1 MCFRDCRK
9 AEGGIILSR
18 GAGVAGNCKLSK
30 VGSGLQEKKTGFSP
44 LSISTKTSF
53 LDAQMYFINVFLM
66 VACLV
71 MMSV

>member
-30 VGSGLQEKKTGFSP
+30 VGSGLQEKRIGFSP
-44 LSISTKTSF
+44 LSMSTDKDFIS
-53 LDAQMYFINVFLM
+53 
-66 VACLV
+66 
-71 MMSV
+71 